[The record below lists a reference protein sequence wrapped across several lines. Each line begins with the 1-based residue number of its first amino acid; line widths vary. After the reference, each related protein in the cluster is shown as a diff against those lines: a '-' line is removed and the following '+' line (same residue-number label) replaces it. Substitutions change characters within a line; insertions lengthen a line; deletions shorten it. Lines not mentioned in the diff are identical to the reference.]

1 MISSLIGSI
10 IMSAATVAMLI
21 AVRLS
26 DETLNN
32 VGKYPLT
39 EKEIEILRDAG
50 LVDGGKNI
58 EILNQEIS
66 SLDFEKD

>member
-1 MISSLIGSI
+1 MISSLLGVV

-21 AVRLS
+21 AIRLS